1 MSAPNKTR
9 RHIRVSVPDEPPQ
22 LTPDAA
28 RVLLRILLAARSRPG
43 PEHQHRQEND
53 E

>member
-1 MSAPNKTR
+1 MSVPNKTK

-28 RVLLRILLAARSRPG
+28 RVLLRMLLAALSRPG
-43 PEHQHRQEND
+43 PKHEHKQGND

>member
-1 MSAPNKTR
+1 MSAPNKTK

-28 RVLLRILLAARSRPG
+28 RVLLRMLLAARSRPG
-43 PEHQHRQEND
+43 PKHEHKQEDN